1 VNFFEKL
8 ALKWKLVVGF
18 SIPLVLI
25 VGIAST
31 VYVSL
36 NKLIQTSGW
45 VAHTYQAIDL
55 GNSIT
60 SSLVNMETGLRGYL
74 VAGKEEFL
82 EPFTNGRA
90 DFDRLINDAKIKVQD
105 NPTQVG
111 RLEKVDLLQGQWQKE
126 HVKIAM
132 DYRREVAVG
141 AEAANYFTEIS
152 KRTVGKDKFDGFR
165 EAIASLDEAF
175 VRSGD
180 IKAQMLV
187 SSLLMDMVNQE
198 TGQRGFLL
206 SGVESSLEP
215 YVGGIEAF
223 KQHKQ
228 ALYDVIQNAYG
239 QGAVK
244 RDLDKA
250 VQLANDWKVE
260 AADPEIAAR
269 REMNKVTRTINDVT
283 EFIERGIGKRYMDE
297 MRGVLSEF
305 VDAESAL
312 IKVRNEE
319 QQSTADFTTGV
330 TIIGALL
337 ALIIGGFITFFLTR
351 VVLRQLGADPAELKE
366 IAEKIASGDLTMTLD
381 SRNSVGVQ
389 QSMASMKEK
398 LTQVIEGDIQSVI
411 DSAKQGDLSKRID
424 LGGKDGFYKKLSS
437 SINDLLSLNECV
449 IDDTVKMFG
458 AMAQGDLT
466 QRIET
471 EYQGS
476 FDELKQDANMTVSK
490 LTQVIEGDIQKLV
503 NEALNGD
510 LSQRIDLSDK
520 EGFFQALSKGINEL
534 IDVNESVINDVS
546 RVMGAL
552 SRGDLSERINASY
565 QGAFAQLKDDS
576 NKTVIKLTEVVGNI
590 SESADKVRTG
600 SAEIAA
606 GNTDLS
612 QRTEEQASSLEETS
626 SSMEELSKVVRQNAD
641 KAKNANKLAQSAQL
655 TAQQGGQVVSDAIGA
670 MNSIN
675 EASGKISDIIGV
687 INEIAFQTN
696 LLALNAAVEAA
707 RAGEQGRGFAVV
719 AGEVRNLAQRS
730 ATAAKEINDL
740 IRNSVNKVQEGT
752 TLVNESGETLSEI
765 VNSVKSVCI
774 VMEEIMV
781 SANEQSQGIE
791 QVNSAVVQMDEM
803 TQQNAALVEEA
814 SAASQSMS
822 EQAGDMR
829 AQISFFEGSNTQKQ
843 MSVENPIE
851 HVMKGHSAPS
861 KDDEWDE
868 F

>member
-8 ALKWKLVVGF
+8 TLKWKLVVGF

-36 NKLIQTSGW
+36 NKLLQTSGW

-82 EPFTNGRA
+82 EPFTKGRA
-90 DFDRLINDAKIKVQD
+90 DFDRLLNDAKIKVQD

-111 RLEKVDLLQGQWQKE
+111 RLEKVNLLQGQWQKE

-152 KRTVGKDKFDGFR
+152 KRTVGKEKFDGFR
-165 EAIASLDEAF
+165 EAIASLYEAF
-175 VRSGD
+175 VKSGD
-180 IKAQMLV
+180 IKAQILV
-187 SSLLMDMVNQE
+187 NSLLMDMVNQE

-206 SGVESSLEP
+206 SGVESSLDP
-215 YVGGIEAF
+215 YIGGIEAF

-239 QGAVK
+239 QGVK

-260 AADPEIAAR
+260 AADPEIEAR
-269 REMNKVTRTINDVT
+269 RAMNKVTRTINDVT
-283 EFIERGIGKRYMDE
+283 EFIERGIGKKYMDE

-305 VDAESAL
+305 VGAEAAL
-312 IKVRNEE
+312 IKVRNDE

-330 TIIGALL
+330 TIVGALL

-366 IAEKIASGDLTMTLD
+366 IAEKIASGDLTMILD

-389 QSMASMKEK
+389 QSMANMKEK

-424 LGGKDGFYKKLSS
+424 MGGKDGFYEKLSS

-466 QRIET
+466 QRVET

-476 FDELKQDANMTVSK
+476 FDKLKQDANMTVSK
-490 LTQVIEGDIQKLV
+490 LTQVIEGDIQQLV

-520 EGFFQALSKGINEL
+520 EGFFQTLSKGINEL

-552 SRGDLSERINASY
+552 SRGDLSERINANY

-606 GNTDLS
+606 GNSDLS

-641 KAKNANKLAQSAQL
+641 KAKNANELAQNAQL

-822 EQAGDMR
+822 EQAGEMR
-829 AQISFFEGSNTQKQ
+829 TQISFFEGSNTQKK

-851 HVMKGHSAPS
+851 HAVKGHSAPS
-861 KDDEWDE
+861 KGDEWDE

>member
-1 VNFFEKL
+1 MNFFESL
-8 ALKWKLVVGF
+8 ALKWKLIVGF
-18 SIPLVLI
+18 SIPLVL
-25 VGIAST
+25 VVAIAT
-31 VYVSL
+31 EIYVSL
-36 NKLIQTSGW
+36 NKLLKTSGW

-55 GNSIT
+55 GNGIT
-60 SSLVNMETGLRGYL
+60 SSLVNMETGLRGFL
-74 VAGKEEFL
+74 VAGKDEFL
-82 EPFTNGRA
+82 EPFTNGKA
-90 DFDRLINDAKIKVQD
+90 DFGRLLNDAKNKVQD
-105 NPTQVG
+105 NSTQVG
-111 RLEKVDLLQGQWQKE
+111 RLEKVNSLQERWQTE
-126 HVKIAM
+126 HVNIAM

-141 AEAANYFTEIS
+141 AKAANYFAEIS
-152 KRTVGKDKFDGFR
+152 KRTVGKEKFDGFR
-165 EAIASLDEAF
+165 EAIASLEKDF
-175 VRSGD
+175 VKSGD
-180 IKAQMLV
+180 TKAQALV
-187 SSLLMDMVNQE
+187 KSLLMDMVNQE

-206 SGVESSLEP
+206 SGVESSLDP
-215 YVGGIEAF
+215 YISGIETF
-223 KQHKQ
+223 KQNSQ
-228 ALYDVIQNAYG
+228 ALYSIARR
-239 QGAVK
+239 GAAK
-244 RDLDKA
+244 RDLDNA
-250 VQLANDWKVE
+250 VQLANAWRTE
-260 AADPEIAAR
+260 AAEPEIEAR
-269 REMNKVTRTINDVT
+269 REMNKVTRSINDVT

-305 VDAESAL
+305 VGAESAL

-319 QQSTADFTTGV
+319 QESTADFTKGV

-337 ALIIGGFITFFLTR
+337 ALFIGSFITFFLTR
-351 VVLRQLGADPAELKE
+351 VVLRQLGADPVELKE
-366 IAEKIASGDLTMTLD
+366 ISEKIAGGDLTMTLD

-389 QSMASMKEK
+389 QSMANMKEK
-398 LTQVIEGDIQSVI
+398 LTQVIERDIQSII
-411 DSAKQGDLSKRID
+411 DSAKQGDLSRRIE
-424 LGGKDGFYKKLSS
+424 LGDKDGFYKKLSS
-437 SINDLLSLNECV
+437 SVNDLLSLNERV
-449 IDDTVKMFG
+449 IDDTVRMFG

-476 FDELKQDANMTVSK
+476 FDKLKQDANMTVSK
-490 LTQVIEGDIQKLV
+490 LTQVIEGDIQQLV
-503 NEALNGD
+503 NEALKGD
-510 LSQRIDLSDK
+510 LSRRVDLNDK
-520 EGFFQALSKGINEL
+520 EGFFNTLSNGINEL
-534 IDVNESVINDVS
+534 VDVNESVINDVS

-552 SRGDLSERINASY
+552 SNGDLSERIDTSY
-565 QGAFAQLKDDS
+565 QGDFARLKDDS

-641 KAKNANKLAQSAQL
+641 KAKNANELAQNAQQ
-655 TAQQGGQVVSDAIGA
+655 TAQQGGQVVNDAIGA

-675 EASGKISDIIGV
+675 EASRKISDIISV
-687 INEIAFQTN
+687 IDEIAFQTN

-719 AGEVRNLAQRS
+719 AGEVRSLAQRS
-730 ATAAKEINDL
+730 AVAAKEINDL
-740 IRNSVNKVQEGT
+740 IRNSVNKVEEGT
-752 TLVNESGETLSEI
+752 ALVNESGKTLSGI

-791 QVNSAVVQMDEM
+791 QVNSVVVQMDEM

-822 EQAGDMR
+822 EQATEMR
-829 AQISFFEGSNTQKQ
+829 EQISFFGGAQTQKQ
-843 MSVENPIE
+843 VTIEKPIE
-851 HVMKGHSAPS
+851 QVIKGHSAPS
-861 KDDEWDE
+861 KGEEWDE